1 MLRLVVP
8 SPDLVHIIS
17 PHINQFASDT
27 GKFQTND
34 VKRLVYAHKN
44 NDWDGY
50 FQKLHDDEH
59 KINSHDGWL
68 PTKTW
73 WLMDNDNFV
82 GVCSLRLGNTPEL
95 LHRGGNTSVEI
106 LPSMRGRGYGRDSL
120 KLRIDMAKKL
130 GMKSLLITCDANN
143 IISLNN
149 IKKIVQT
156 YNGIETAAP
165 NGEKAFM
172 IKLSDK

>member
-1 MLRLVVP
+1 MLCLVVP
-8 SPDLVHIIS
+8 TPDLLHAIT
-17 PHINQFASDT
+17 PHINEFVTDN

-34 VKRLVYAHKN
+34 VKRLVYAHTN
-44 NDWDGY
+44 NDWNGY
-50 FQKLHDDEH
+50 FQKIYDDEH

-73 WLMDNDNFV
+73 WLMDGDVFV
-82 GVCSLRLGNTPEL
+82 GVCSLRIGNTPEL

-106 LPSMRGRGYGRDSL
+106 LPSMRGRGYGHQSL
-120 KLRIDMAKKL
+120 KLRINMAKKL

-149 IKKIVQT
+149 IKKMIQS
-156 YNGIETAAP
+156 YNGVEITAS
-165 NGEKAFM
+165 NGEKAF
-172 IKLSDK
+172 IINLTDK